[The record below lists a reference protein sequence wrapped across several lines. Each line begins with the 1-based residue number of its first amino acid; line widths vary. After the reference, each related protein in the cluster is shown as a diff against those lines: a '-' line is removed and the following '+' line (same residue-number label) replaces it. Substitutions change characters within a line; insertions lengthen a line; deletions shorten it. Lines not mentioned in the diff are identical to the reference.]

1 MHDLS
6 HCITAVS
13 ASLGTELNSVRV
25 LTNPEIMPVTAP
37 AVPHTSPDRV
47 LCEAQASNVALVSQ
61 VSKAD
66 KSYNGVWKNYV
77 KWLLGESGLGVT
89 HPSYLTR
96 DNINH
101 WFSRVAAKKKVVKN
115 TCTRYVNALQW
126 FADHEEMEHAGKT
139 PRFIVCDG
147 MVDHACD
154 AQQAYLKEEGGKLGV
169 DPHKGLKDVLSLP
182 VRLQILQ
189 YIYTE

>member
-13 ASLGTELNSVRV
+13 ASLSTELNSVRV

-37 AVPHTSPDRV
+37 AVPLTSPDRV
-47 LCEAQASNVALVSQ
+47 LREAQASNVALVSR

-66 KSYNGVWKNYV
+66 KSYNGVWKDYV

-89 HPSYLTR
+89 HPPYLTR
-96 DNINH
+96 DN
-101 WFSRVAAKKKVVKN
+101 RVVAKKKVVKN
-115 TCTRYVNALQW
+115 TCTGYVNALQW
-126 FADHEEMEHAGKT
+126 FADHEETEHAGKT
-139 PRFIVCDG
+139 PRFIVRDG

-182 VRLQILQ
+182 VHLRIL
-189 YIYTE
+189 